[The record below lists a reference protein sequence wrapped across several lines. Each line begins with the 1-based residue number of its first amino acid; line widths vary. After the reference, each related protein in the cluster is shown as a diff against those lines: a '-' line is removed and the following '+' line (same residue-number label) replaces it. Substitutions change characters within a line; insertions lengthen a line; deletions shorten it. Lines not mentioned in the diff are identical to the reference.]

1 MNYTAQINE
10 AKRTVTVK
18 LSDGSIGIARCNPTD
33 KWDTHTGIELA
44 LERAKNA
51 TKSKP
56 MTVMELVKALEKALP
71 EGEMVVV
78 GNGKEMTTEQKKW
91 LHSLAGDVCDCE
103 RDCER
108 DCDCEYYADSRSDT
122 DPDALASAVRKVLTY
137 LLN

>member
-10 AKRTVTVK
+10 AKRTVTVR
-18 LSDGSIGIARCNPTD
+18 LADGSIGIARCNPTD

-51 TKSKP
+51 AKSKP
-56 MTVMELVKALEKALP
+56 MTAMELVKALEKALP

-78 GNGKEMTTEQKKW
+78 GNGKQMTTEQKKW
-91 LHSLAGDVCDCE
+91 LHSLAGDVCDCDCE
-103 RDCER
+103 RDC

-122 DPDALASAVRKVLTY
+122 DPDALASAICKVLA
-137 LLN
+137 LLA